1 MRLTPAA
8 NSDRPAFGISVV
20 EDGDAVSLCFDL
32 AQIEAFRSRFG
43 DDVFVE
49 VATRYVEERAE
60 AVFAQDELWLW
71 KEAVQAQVMA
81 PNLPLASEKTDGVR

>member
-8 NSDRPAFGISVV
+8 NSDRPEFGVTVV
-20 EDGDAVSLCFDL
+20 EDGDAVSLDFDL
-32 AQIEAFRSRFG
+32 ERIMAFRASFG

-60 AVFAQDELWLW
+60 ALSTIGELWLW
-71 KEAVQAQVMA
+71 KEAVQAHVIA
-81 PNLPLASEKTDGVR
+81 PAAGDNGGGGEG